1 MNKLLSGSLSA
12 FALLAFTSPL
22 GAQSSDPG
30 VELAF
35 MPRMMNVILLNEG
48 GKYVAIDLKH
58 IAQGEN
64 CRMDKDATIA
74 RVGPGAT
81 PGTTRARYVA
91 AQVSSGGC
99 PFLTAFDLP
108 DPDYAA
114 ARAAFVQMKDEAWKK
129 VDEIKKDL
137 GEKWDEVTGKKS

>member
-1 MNKLLSGSLSA
+1 MQTTAFATISAAALIASALSA
-12 FALLAFTSPL
+12 K
-22 GAQSSDPG
+22 AQATDPG
-30 VELAF
+30 IEMAF
-35 MPRMMNVILLNEG
+35 MPRTMTVTLLNEG

-58 IAQGEN
+58 IPQGGT

-74 RVGPGAT
+74 RVGAGASPGM
-81 PGTTRARYVA
+81 TRVRYVA

-108 DPDYAA
+108 DADYAA
-114 ARAAFVQMKDEAWKK
+114 ARATFLQLRDDAWKK

-137 GEKWDEVTGKKS
+137 GEKWDEVIGKMK